1 MRGQEKGALY
11 WREVEGVHISEV
23 GANGFVLTGDLC
35 RDNEQPLMAILL
47 GEGQKLVC
55 SEQRDLEAVEK

>member
-1 MRGQEKGALY
+1 MWGQEKGALD
-11 WREVEGVHISEV
+11 WREVEGVISEV

-35 RDNEQPLMAILL
+35 RDNKQPLMAILL

-55 SEQRDLEAVEK
+55 SEQIDLEAVEK